1 MTGVT
6 STSKSCRVAVA
17 ALMQERGWSVSAETL
32 DAASQT
38 PGRGSTERGGA
49 ITRPGRRGY
58 TVVELLIIMVTV
70 SIVVVIALPPMFAT
84 IRGTRLEAAQQA
96 FIGDL
101 RLARME
107 AIRRNVSIAVQ
118 KTSATTYTIDSI
130 GGRTLEDGVTFTAGP
145 TTLRFAPFGPVPT
158 GEATYTLHLN
168 GKSRTV
174 FVTTAGNAIA
184 R

>member
-1 MTGVT
+1 MT
-6 STSKSCRVAVA
+6 
-17 ALMQERGWSVSAETL
+17 
-32 DAASQT
+32 
-38 PGRGSTERGGA
+38 
-49 ITRPGRRGY
+49 RRGY

-70 SIVVVIALPPMFAT
+70 SIIVVIALPPMFAT

-130 GGRTLEDGVTFTAGP
+130 GARSLEDGVTFTAGP
-145 TTLRFAPFGPVPT
+145 TTLRFAPFGPIPT
-158 GEATYTLHLN
+158 GAATYTLHLN
-168 GKSRTV
+168 GKSATV
-174 FVTTAGNAIA
+174 FVNTAGNAIA
-184 R
+184 K